1 MLDRNMT
8 VLTIAREMERHIDLG
23 DLSLLVRALH
33 NDVSTLDER
42 LRRLEGVVRELRASV
57 AGEDPKLVVLP
68 SRESRTLGA

>member
-1 MLDRNMT
+1 
-8 VLTIAREMERHIDLG
+8 MERRVDLG

-57 AGEDPKLVVLP
+57 APGEDPKLVVLP